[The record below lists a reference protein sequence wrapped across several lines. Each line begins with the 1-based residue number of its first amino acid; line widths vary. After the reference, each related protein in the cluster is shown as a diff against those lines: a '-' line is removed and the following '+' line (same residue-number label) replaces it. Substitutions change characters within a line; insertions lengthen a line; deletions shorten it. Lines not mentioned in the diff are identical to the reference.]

1 MLSRD
6 NYLKLY
12 SRRLERLFCDAFSG
26 NSGWYHL
33 LKHVGLLEVTNKIIR
48 RKYMKRD
55 LAESLDPELK
65 GPIKMMLSQMPPM
78 SFDNLSAAR
87 AASKQM
93 MAAMKMQMPVIPG
106 VVTEDR
112 TIPGPKGAADVAVR
126 IYRPEK
132 QSGLLPSLLW
142 IHGGGYILGEIDQED
157 FTAKQF
163 TLAAECIVVSVEYRL
178 APEHPYPAPLEDCYA
193 ALKWLSA
200 HANELGVDCS
210 RIAIG
215 GASAG
220 GGLAAGLAIL
230 TRDRA
235 EVEIMFQLL
244 VYPMINDC
252 NIAPASDALP
262 DALFWTRENN
272 LIGWRSYLGCEPG
285 SKGISC
291 YAAAFRATNLE
302 GLPAAYITV
311 GDIDL
316 FAQEDIDYS
325 RRLIVAGVPT
335 ELHVYPGGCHAFDML
350 VPGADVSKRFTT
362 DIHRAL
368 KRALHN

>member
-1 MLSRD
+1 M
-6 NYLKLY
+6 N
-12 SRRLERLFCDAFSG
+12 
-26 NSGWYHL
+26 
-33 LKHVGLLEVTNKIIR
+33 
-48 RKYMKRD
+48 RD
-55 LAESLDPELK
+55 LAELLDPELK
-65 GPIKMMLSQMPPM
+65 GPIKKMLSQMPPM
-78 SFDNLSAAR
+78 SFENLPAAR
-87 AASKQM
+87 AASGQM

-106 VVTEDR
+106 VITEDR
-112 TIPGPKGAADVAVR
+112 TIPGPEKSPDVTVR

-132 QSGLLPSLLW
+132 TPGLLPALLW
-142 IHGGGYILGEIDQED
+142 IHGGGYMLGEIDQED

-163 TLAAECIVVSVEYRL
+163 TLNAKCVVVSVAYRL

-200 HANELGVDCS
+200 NAEELKVDRS

-220 GGLAAGLAIL
+220 GGLASGLAVL

-235 EVEIMFQLL
+235 EVKITFQLL
-244 VYPMINDC
+244 VYPMIDDC
-252 NIAPASDALP
+252 NVAPASNLLP
-262 DALFWTRENN
+262 DTLFWTRQNN

-285 SKGISC
+285 DKGISC
-291 YAAAFRATNLE
+291 YAAAYRTVNLE

-311 GDIDL
+311 GDLDL
-316 FAQEDIDYS
+316 FAQEDVDYA

-350 VPGADVSKRFTT
+350 VPGSEISQRFTA

-368 KRALHN
+368 KRALRI

>member
-1 MLSRD
+1 M
-6 NYLKLY
+6 N
-12 SRRLERLFCDAFSG
+12 
-26 NSGWYHL
+26 
-33 LKHVGLLEVTNKIIR
+33 
-48 RKYMKRD
+48 RD
-55 LAESLDPELK
+55 LTELLDPELK
-65 GPIKMMLSQMPPM
+65 GPVKMMLSQMPPM
-78 SFDNLSAAR
+78 SFNNLPAAR
-87 AASKQM
+87 AASRQM

-106 VVTEDR
+106 VITEDR
-112 TIPGPKGAADVAVR
+112 TIPGPEGSPNVLIR

-142 IHGGGYILGEIDQED
+142 IHGGGYMLGEIDQED
-157 FTAKQF
+157 LIAKKF
-163 TLAAECIVVSVEYRL
+163 TLAGECVVVSVEYQL

-193 ALKWLSA
+193 GLKWLPA
-200 HANELGVDCS
+200 HANELGVDRT

-220 GGLAAGLAIL
+220 GGLASGLAIL
-230 TRDRA
+230 ARDRA
-235 EVEIMFQLL
+235 ELKVMFQLL

-252 NIAPASDALP
+252 NIAPAGDTLP
-262 DALFWTRENN
+262 DTLFWTRENN
-272 LIGWRSYLGCEPG
+272 LMGWRSYLGFKLGGEG
-285 SKGISC
+285 VSC
-291 YAAAFRATNLE
+291 YAAAFRATSLE

-325 RRLIVAGVPT
+325 RRLIAAGIPT

-350 VPGADVSKRFTT
+350 VPGADISKRFTA

-368 KRALHN
+368 RRALHK

>member
-1 MLSRD
+1 M
-6 NYLKLY
+6 N
-12 SRRLERLFCDAFSG
+12 
-26 NSGWYHL
+26 
-33 LKHVGLLEVTNKIIR
+33 
-48 RKYMKRD
+48 RD
-55 LAESLDPELK
+55 LSEFLDPELK

-78 SFDNLSAAR
+78 SFDDLPAAR

-93 MAAMKMQMPVIPG
+93 MAAMKTQMSDIPG
-106 VVTEDR
+106 VITEDR
-112 TIPGPKGAADVAVR
+112 TIPGPQGSPDVAVR
-126 IYRPEK
+126 IYRPEI
-132 QSGLLPSLLW
+132 QPGLLPALLW
-142 IHGGGYILGEIDQED
+142 IHGGGYMLGDIEQED

-163 TLAAECIVVSVEYRL
+163 TLAGECVVVSVEYRL

-200 HANELGVDCS
+200 HANELGIDRS

-235 EVEIMFQLL
+235 EVKTIYQLL

-252 NIAPASDALP
+252 NIAPASDTLP
-262 DALFWTRENN
+262 ETLFWTRENN

-285 SKGISC
+285 SDDISC

-302 GLPAAYITV
+302 GLPPAYITV
-311 GDIDL
+311 GDLDL
-316 FAQEDIDYS
+316 FALEDIEYS
-325 RRLIVAGVPT
+325 RRLIEAGVPA
-335 ELHVYPGGCHAFDML
+335 ELHVYTGGCHAFDML
-350 VPGADVSKRFTT
+350 VPNSNLSKRFVS